1 MQQPNPAKPLRVVL
15 GEFQADEG
23 FRQAITEPVELIPA
37 PGIAD
42 DQLAPLLADAD
53 ALISRR
59 FTAAMAANAPRLRL
73 ILTPGAGTNEID
85 FDAVPPGASVCNV
98 YGHETSIAE
107 YVFMTMLALN
117 RDLLNMDRR
126 FRQLDWSDRAN
137 GPQSDLAGRTLALVG
152 LGRIGGEIARRA
164 RVFGIRV
171 IAATR
176 APSPERA
183 AALGI
188 ERLTGLDDLDGV
200 LEKADIVVVALP
212 LEPATEGLFGAAELA
227 RMKPS
232 AFLIN
237 VARGPV
243 IDEDALFDALA
254 NRRIAGAALDV
265 WYRYPDDKVHG
276 APSTR
281 PFHELDNVILT
292 PHIAG
297 WTHGT
302 FAHRWAQMNEN
313 LRRLAAG
320 EPLLG
325 AVERNQTSIGR

>member
-1 MQQPNPAKPLRVVL
+1 MQQPDPDQPLRVVL
-15 GEFQADEG
+15 GEFQTDAG
-23 FRQAITEPVELIPA
+23 FRRAITANVELIPS

-53 ALISRR
+53 ALICRR
-59 FTAAMAANAPRLRL
+59 FTAAMAANVPRLRL
-73 ILTPGAGTNEID
+73 IHTPGAGINEID
-85 FDAVPPGASVCNV
+85 FAAVPPGATVCNV

-126 FRQLDWSDRAN
+126 FRAFDWSDRAHRVHRDI
-137 GPQSDLAGRTLALVG
+137 SGRTLGIVG
-152 LGRIGGEIARRA
+152 LGRIGAEIARRA
-164 RVFGIRV
+164 SVFGMPV

-176 APSPERA
+176 TPDRKRA
-183 AALGI
+183 EALGI
-188 ERLTGLDDLDGV
+188 ERRVGLDALDSV
-200 LEKADIVVVALP
+200 LADADILVVAVP
-212 LEPATEGLFGAAELA
+212 LAPQTEGLIGAAELA
-227 RMKPS
+227 RMKPH

-243 IDEDALFDALA
+243 IDEDALYDALA
-254 NRRIAGAALDV
+254 GRRIAGAALDV
-265 WYRYPDDKVHG
+265 WYRYPEDKVHG
-276 APSTR
+276 APAAR
-281 PFHELDNVILT
+281 PFHELDNVIVT

-313 LRRLAAG
+313 LRRLAGG

-325 AVERNQTSIGR
+325 VVERG

>member
-1 MQQPNPAKPLRVVL
+1 MTHPGPAAPLRVVL

-23 FRQAITEPVELIPA
+23 FRRAITAPVELIPA

-53 ALISRR
+53 ALVSRR

-73 ILTPGAGTNEID
+73 IHTPGAGINEID
-85 FDAVPPGASVCNV
+85 FDAVPPGATVCNV

-126 FRQLDWSDRAN
+126 FRQFDWSDRAHRVHRDI
-137 GPQSDLAGRTLALVG
+137 SGRTLGIVG

-164 RVFGIRV
+164 AVFGMPV
-171 IAATR
+171 IAASRTPDRKR
-176 APSPERA
+176 AE
-183 AALGI
+183 ALGV
-188 ERLTGLDDLDGV
+188 ERLVGLGELDSV
-200 LEKADIVVVALP
+200 LAEADIVVVAVP
-212 LEPATEGLFGAAELA
+212 LAPETEALIGAAELA
-227 RMKPS
+227 RMKPG

-243 IDEDALFDALA
+243 IDEDALYEALA
-254 NRRIAGAALDV
+254 ERKIAGAALDV
-265 WYRYPDDKVHG
+265 WYRYPEDRVHG
-276 APSTR
+276 APANR
-281 PFHELDNVILT
+281 PFHELDNVIVT

-325 AVERNQTSIGR
+325 VVKRG

>member
-1 MQQPNPAKPLRVVL
+1 MTQPDPNRPLRVVL
-15 GEFQADEG
+15 GEFQTEDG
-23 FRQAITEPVELIPA
+23 FRRAVTTPVELIPA
-37 PGIAD
+37 AGIAD
-42 DQLAPLLADAD
+42 DQIAPLLTDAD

-59 FTAAMAANAPRLRL
+59 FTAAMAANAPRLKL
-73 ILTPGAGTNEID
+73 IHTPGAGTNEID
-85 FDAVPPGASVCNV
+85 FNAVPPGATVCNV

-126 FRQLDWSDRAN
+126 FRQFDWSDRAS
-137 GPQSDLAGRTLALVG
+137 GPQRDLHGRTLGIIG
-152 LGRIGGEIARRA
+152 LGQIGAEVARRA
-164 RVFGIRV
+164 KIFGMPV

-176 APSPERA
+176 TPSPDRA
-183 AALGI
+183 AALRI
-188 ERLTGLDDLDGV
+188 DQLVGLDELDRV
-200 LEKADIVVVALP
+200 LANADIVVVAVP
-212 LEPATEGLFGAAELA
+212 LGPATTGLLGSEELA
-227 RMKPS
+227 TMKRD

-243 IDEDALFDALA
+243 IDEDALYEALA
-254 NRRIAGAALDV
+254 ARSIAGAALDV

-302 FAHRWAQMNEN
+302 FAHRWARINEN
-313 LRRLAAG
+313 MRRLATG

-325 AVERNQTSIGR
+325 AVTGN

>member
-1 MQQPNPAKPLRVVL
+1 MPHPDPGKPPRVVL
-15 GEFQADEG
+15 GEFQTDEG
-23 FRQAITEPVELIPA
+23 FRQAITTPVELIPA
-37 PGIAD
+37 PGLAD
-42 DQLAPLLADAD
+42 DQIAPLLSDAD
-53 ALISRR
+53 AVISRR

-73 ILTPGAGTNEID
+73 IHTPGAGTNEID
-85 FDAVPPGASVCNV
+85 FDAVPPQANVCNV

-126 FRQLDWSDRAN
+126 FRQFDWSDRAS
-137 GPQSDLAGRTLALVG
+137 GPQRDLHGRTLGIVG
-152 LGRIGGEIARRA
+152 LGQIGTEVARRA
-164 RVFGIRV
+164 RAFGMPV

-176 APSPERA
+176 TPSPERA

-188 ERLTGLDDLDGV
+188 ERLVGLDELDRV
-200 LEKADIVVVALP
+200 LALADVIVVAVP
-212 LEPATEGLFGAAELA
+212 LGPTTSGLIGEDELA
-227 RMKPS
+227 EMRPD

-243 IDEDALFDALA
+243 IDEDALYDALA
-254 NRRIAGAALDV
+254 SRRIAGAALDV
-265 WYRYPDDKVHG
+265 WYRYPEDKVYG
-276 APSTR
+276 APATR
-281 PFHELDNVILT
+281 PFHELENVILT

-302 FAHRWAQMNEN
+302 FAHRWAQINEN
-313 LRRLAAG
+313 LRRLAAS

-325 AVERNQTSIGR
+325 VVAPNR